1 MCQPGPHSLFTSLA
15 RPAVLNASISRP
27 GFIFLMWVGLCLG
40 GAEHAHSLAA
50 PTPKPP
56 APAAV
61 AKELSMAKTKALYMV
76 IDLPHHQAVLKARGI
91 VLRTFPL
98 HEIDWIGDPIPQSS
112 SFHLTTKDPMISP
125 LSISPPPASDK
136 TAEAKSEEDQSAN
149 VPPPKAQTVSDM
161 PLRYELVFD
170 GRMVVIVQP
179 HHLPSFWD
187 NAFQQM
193 ANWTGRVT
201 ANVSTWK
208 EAFGQPSEPYLVLSM
223 EPIDAQA
230 FYWAV
235 LPPMPWLV
243 FP

>member
-1 MCQPGPHSLFTSLA
+1 MCQPDPHSLFTSL
-15 RPAVLNASISRP
+15 PGPGVVNVSISRV
-27 GFIFLMWVGLCLG
+27 GVIFFMWVGLCLSG
-40 GAEHAHSLAA
+40 SEYAIALRS
-50 PTPKPP
+50 PVPKTSTP
-56 APAAV
+56 V
-61 AKELSMAKTKALYMV
+61 TMELSMAKTKTLYMV
-76 IDLPHHQAVLKARGI
+76 IDIPHHQAVLKARGI
-91 VLRTFPL
+91 ILRTFPL
-98 HEIDWIGDPIPQSS
+98 HEIDWIGNPIPQSS

-149 VPPPKAQTVSDM
+149 APPLKAQTVSDM
-161 PLRYELVFD
+161 PLRYELVFED
-170 GRMVVIVQP
+170 GIVVIVQP
-179 HHLPSFWD
+179 HHLPSFWN

-193 ANWTGRVT
+193 ANWTGRMT
-201 ANVSTWK
+201 ANVSIWK

>member
-1 MCQPGPHSLFTSLA
+1 
-15 RPAVLNASISRP
+15 
-27 GFIFLMWVGLCLG
+27 MWVGLCLSG
-40 GAEHAHSLAA
+40 TEYATAL
-50 PTPKPP
+50 P
-56 APAAV
+56 APAR
-61 AKELSMAKTKALYMV
+61 KTPSPLNMELSMAKTKALYMV
-76 IDLPHHQAVLKARGI
+76 IDIPHHQAVLKARGI

-98 HEIDWIGDPIPQSS
+98 REIDWIGDPIPQSS
-112 SFHLTTKDPMISP
+112 SFHLTTKDPMVSP

-136 TAEAKSEEDQSAN
+136 TVEAKSEEDQSATL
-149 VPPPKAQTVSDM
+149 PPPKAQTVSDM
-161 PLRYELVFD
+161 PLRYELVFQD
-170 GRMVVIVQP
+170 GIVVIVQP
-179 HHLPSFWD
+179 HHLPSFWG
-187 NAFQQM
+187 NAFQQL

-208 EAFGQPSEPYLVLSM
+208 ESFGQPSEPYLVLSM